1 MAQVL
6 GGITTSHIP
15 AIGKAIDEGL
25 QDTPYWKSFFDA
37 YPPVREWLNEQQPDV
52 AIIFY
57 NDHGLEFFI
66 DRKPTFAIGVAEEYH
81 NADEGWGI

>member
-25 QDTPYWKSFFDA
+25 QDTPYWKSFFAA
-37 YPPVREWLNEQQPDV
+37 YPPCVN
-52 AIIFY
+52 
-57 NDHGLEFFI
+57 
-66 DRKPTFAIGVAEEYH
+66 
-81 NADEGWGI
+81 GWQKSNRMSQ